1 MKDIMFLFGSGADTD
16 VNGDLVS
23 GSQFAESII
32 QNKYA
37 DKINNITQEDFRN
50 FKLISHNSKK
60 IFIQT
65 IVHNENLAR
74 EKLSREE
81 VNLVIDYNNG
91 TKNSN
96 TTKKKITKMC
106 RKWYDLIT
114 NTEIPQEQSEEDSKN
129 FFLEN
134 AALFGSLDE
143 KFNSLR
149 YPNKK
154 DANAK
159 RVINAY
165 WTVFMVMFE
174 SLFGEISELDFDTV
188 LKKLSDEKTVAK
200 NMLSG
205 QSDCYYNTVSKVK
218 GNYHIATTNY
228 TALVS
233 TAFENRANYLNGKL
247 SWFEDLYNLTVYD
260 CTQESE
266 RDLIV
271 KHPKNIIPFIFIPSG
286 VKPIVCPKQVKEYTD
301 FKSNLESS
309 SVLCVIGYRFNSE
322 DNHINSFIADWLR
335 KDKNTLIYFNY
346 KENTEYKEDFNLED
360 LYWIKTLIEGGK
372 YKTIDKIEGFNF
384 DFIDEHKVID
394 IKINKNNAREMVSH
408 FVEQYNQRIAA
419 M

>member
-16 VNGDLVS
+16 VNIKFVS

-74 EKLSREE
+74 EMLSSEDD

-114 NTEIPQEQSEEDSKN
+114 NTEIPQEQSEKDSKN

-174 SLFGEISELDFDTV
+174 SLFGEISELDFDAV
-188 LKKLSDEKTVAK
+188 LKKLSDEK
-200 NMLSG
+200 
-205 QSDCYYNTVSKVK
+205 Q
-218 GNYHIATTNY
+218 
-228 TALVS
+228 
-233 TAFENRANYLNGKL
+233 
-247 SWFEDLYNLTVYD
+247 
-260 CTQESE
+260 
-266 RDLIV
+266 
-271 KHPKNIIPFIFIPSG
+271 
-286 VKPIVCPKQVKEYTD
+286 
-301 FKSNLESS
+301 
-309 SVLCVIGYRFNSE
+309 
-322 DNHINSFIADWLR
+322 LR
-335 KDKNTLIYFNY
+335 KICCQDK
-346 KENTEYKEDFNLED
+346 
-360 LYWIKTLIEGGK
+360 
-372 YKTIDKIEGFNF
+372 
-384 DFIDEHKVID
+384 
-394 IKINKNNAREMVSH
+394 A
-408 FVEQYNQRIAA
+408 IAIITQ
-419 M
+419 